1 MTQVRI
7 IPTGQPRHRSA
18 PSASAQ
24 QRLNMA
30 RLACADNPLF
40 VVDDR
45 EIRRVGPSYSIDTV
59 SDLRTELGAEQPL
72 CFLLGAD
79 AFLGLSSWQRWQ
91 ELFNLVH
98 FVVVHRPGF
107 VQLNW
112 LDSMPPALQQALTER
127 QTSAASTLANA
138 PAGHILTY
146 AMTPLDIAASRIRA
160 DLQQNKSPR
169 YLVPDAI
176 LNYISQN
183 KLYSE

>member
-1 MTQVRI
+1 MV
-7 IPTGQPRHRSA
+7 
-18 PSASAQ
+18 
-24 QRLNMA
+24 

-40 VVDDR
+40 VIDDR
-45 EIRRVGPSYSIDTV
+45 EIRRAGPSYSIDSV
-59 SDLRTELGAEQPL
+59 SELRAELGAELPL

-91 ELFNLVH
+91 ELFGLVH

-107 VQLNW
+107 EQLIW
-112 LDSMPPALQQALTER
+112 MDSMPPALQEIFIER
-127 QTSAASTLANA
+127 QTSVASALANT
-138 PAGHILTY
+138 PAGRILTY
-146 AMTPLDIAASRIRA
+146 PMSPLDISATRIRV
-160 DLQQNKSPR
+160 DLRHNISPR